1 MVIPLIAFALA
12 IPPLAWGFLNA
23 SYKVKHD
30 VHGWRILE
38 AILTGAWV
46 AETFGEIA
54 VVVGVYGIIAHLSF
68 LALAAFT
75 AAIVLVVTGVPFLS
89 FIGLIIYAMVQYNKQ
104 QKKPASSETT
114 IETKEATD
122 EVSDNS

>member
-1 MVIPLIAFALA
+1 VIPLIAFALA

-54 VVVGVYGIIAHLSF
+54 VVVGVYGII
-68 LALAAFT
+68 
-75 AAIVLVVTGVPFLS
+75 
-89 FIGLIIYAMVQYNKQ
+89 GLIIYAMVQYSKQ

-114 IETKEATD
+114 IGTKEATD